1 MKTGFGY
8 VIGRRHAAETDPD
21 LRLCQDLAECYSDED
36 VSIIAVAD
44 GKAGRNTPAAAAAAA
59 RVNVDTIIAFFRDP
73 AIWRIAEKNDFKAR
87 ALQMLDSS
95 LETVAGGGEFQ
106 YEELRATVSAVA
118 VRSNGEFLAI
128 SIGDGTVV
136 AYNKE
141 MQPSVLIAPYR
152 EGPKNRTVYTN
163 DMDGADAHMA
173 AWGGTL
179 EQSNFLAFAVFTDGA
194 NHLTRSEDGKTI
206 LRTAAACTLFGSGD
220 EYITEA
226 IGDIAAEH
234 TRDDVSLAVM
244 VDESDSAFSAAKI
257 ALLEAKAA
265 KSAQAE
271 EEPEAEEPA
280 EIEPKFTVVENTPDE
295 PAEDEVPEE
304 TPEEET
310 DTDLSDP
317 LPNPPMPQQRP
328 VSEEP
333 TPAETVV
340 LRAVYAKPMDAA
352 ELVREGYVR
361 YGRILETT
369 LPLLRS
375 GKICY
380 VDGKF
385 SPNE

>member
-271 EEPEAEEPA
+271 EEPEAEESA

>member
-265 KSAQAE
+265 KTAQAE
-271 EEPEAEEPA
+271 EEPEAEESA
-280 EIEPKFTVVENTPDE
+280 ETEPKFTVVENTPDE

>member
-271 EEPEAEEPA
+271 EEPEAEESA

-380 VDGKF
+380 VNGKF

>member
-163 DMDGADAHMA
+163 DMDGAAAHMA

>member
-271 EEPEAEEPA
+271 EEPEAEESA

-385 SPNE
+385 SPND